1 MVQGGTTNPTNSD
14 EFIENVVKYI
24 SERKDLLEAL
34 KSLLQANEFVKS
46 GEIFDE
52 SSIKDVSEL
61 LIKDKDLLKNAIGIV
76 KEYLEKDDNQL
87 KMLLAQVSKVKGME
101 EKLEALGNQL
111 LAQGVISGAAVTTLT
126 GALAGLLTVGGVTG
140 VLIVGGAAFIG
151 FVALVAIAAI
161 GYLIYQNRGEIKE
174 GAVEAGKAVKR
185 AWKSLQNIFP
195 TIKAREKNFDRLN
208 RELLEGIAN
217 NSKLKAGQTAEDAKN
232 QNKIVEMLQNQEQQ
246 SAIVEL
252 IKNGDIQEFSE
263 KDMKR
268 LLRKGLST
276 HREDMEKPQDKKESE
291 EKDFSTLMDAFQSA
305 IMKFGNGEI
314 EKAIEKVIEK
324 VNEKAQAMKP
334 DSKVNNPNSEQVS
347 EEGKDMS

>member
-61 LIKDKDLLKNAIGIV
+61 LIKDKDLLKNAIDIV

-126 GALAGLLTVGGVTG
+126 GALAGTLAIGGVTG
-140 VLIVGGAAFIG
+140 ALIVGGAAFVG
-151 FVALVAIAAI
+151 FMALVAIAAI
-161 GYLIYQNRGEIKE
+161 GYAIYQHRGEIKE
-174 GAVEAGKAVKR
+174 GAVEAGKAVKSFV
-185 AWKSLQNIFP
+185 KDVIDKLP
-195 TIKAREKNFDRLN
+195 TIQARENNFDRL
-208 RELLEGIAN
+208 RSELLAAIADN
-217 NSKLKAGQTAEDAKN
+217 TKLKAGQSIEDANN
-232 QNKIVEMLQNQEQQ
+232 QNKIVEMLRNQEQLA
-246 SAIVEL
+246 AIGQL
-252 IKNGDIQEFSE
+252 IGENKAV
-263 KDMKR
+263 
-268 LLRKGLST
+268 LLSNLMSKGTST
-276 HREDMEKPQDKKESE
+276 HEEDMEKLVGFMSE
-291 EKDFSTLMDAFQSA
+291 FQPA
-305 IMKFGNGEI
+305 IMAIGDND
-314 EKAIEKVIEK
+314 IEKVREK
-324 VNEKAQAMKP
+324 VNEKVKEMKP
-334 DSKVNNPNSEQVS
+334 SPEVKNPSSEQVD
-347 EEGKDMS
+347 GNKMKK